1 MRLTTH
7 FHLVHKLE
15 MCGTAPR
22 PRLGSWLGMG
32 TYPVSLVFEVGHHA
46 ARCHLNSFVYNVCPS
61 LLKISKVERLGC
73 Y

>member
-1 MRLTTH
+1 
-7 FHLVHKLE
+7 
-15 MCGTAPR
+15 
-22 PRLGSWLGMG
+22 LGMG